1 LKEGVE
7 LSRKK
12 INTSNKKIDV
22 CNLTCVMCGKLKK
35 LNDFFQSFNPIHQV
49 GRLPYCKECLKD
61 MCLDENGN
69 INLENVKK
77 MLKLIDRPFIYEL
90 FKTSMKSGK
99 DPIGMYMKNIAMK
112 QYKYLGWKDS
122 IFEPDDP
129 QHTDNSALQEK
140 NNKNIDI
147 NDDIIEFFGEGYTED
162 EYRAMYR
169 KYNFLKNNYP
179 EKTNMHIEALKTYVR
194 FKVKEEFATA
204 RGDIGEA
211 AKWAELATKAATN
224 AKINPSQLSAAD
236 LQNGLSTFGQLVR
249 AVEQAVDIIPI
260 LPRFKKKPKDSVD
273 FNLWCYINYI
283 RDLKGLPLVSYEEIY
298 AFYEKR
304 KREYVEQES
313 ADIFEKEEED
323 ENGEL

>member
-1 LKEGVE
+1 MP
-7 LSRKK
+7 RKK
-12 INTSNKKIDV
+12 SSIPHKKVDV
-22 CNLTCVMCGKLKK
+22 QELTCIMCGKAKK
-35 LNDFFQSFNPIHQV
+35 VGKFYQSFNPIHQV
-49 GRLPYCKECLKD
+49 GRLPYCKECLRK
-61 MCLDENGN
+61 MCLDSNGN
-69 INLENVKK
+69 IDIENVKK

-90 FKTSMKSGK
+90 FKTSMESSKES
-99 DPIGMYMKNIAMK
+99 IGMYMKNIAMQ
-112 QYKYLGWKDS
+112 QYRYLGWKDS
-122 IFEPDDP
+122 IFEPSNP
-129 QHTDNSALQEK
+129 EQSDNNISNLK
-140 NNKNIDI
+140 NNSINIT
-147 NDDIIEFFGEGYTED
+147 DDIIEFFGEGYTED

-204 RGDIGEA
+204 RGDIGESS
-211 AKWAELATKAATN
+211 KWAELATKAATN

-236 LQNGLSTFGQLVR
+236 LQSGLSTFGQLVR

-260 LPRFKKKPKDSVD
+260 LPRFKKKPKDSAD

-304 KREYVEQES
+304 KREYIEQES

>member
-1 LKEGVE
+1 VP
-7 LSRKK
+7 RKK
-12 INTSNKKIDV
+12 TSRPHKKVDV
-22 CNLTCVMCGKLKK
+22 QELTCIMCGETKK
-35 LNDFFQSFNPIHQV
+35 AGEFYQSFNPIHQI
-49 GRLPYCKECLKD
+49 GRLPYCKECLKN

-90 FKTSMKSGK
+90 FKTSMESGK
-99 DPIGMYMKNIAMK
+99 DPIGMYMKNIAMQ
-112 QYKYLGWKDS
+112 QYRYLGWKDS
-122 IFEPDDP
+122 IFEPSNP
-129 QHTDNSALQEK
+129 EQNDNNISNLK
-140 NNKNIDI
+140 NNNINI
-147 NDDIIEFFGEGYTED
+147 TDDIVEFFGEGYSDE

-304 KREYVEQES
+304 KREYIEQES